1 MSAHA
6 IADVGPCHNVFISP
20 VDAYQVAAYRMS
32 NLIFSIEINSFLL
45 GRSGGRWLVQRIQ
58 YLVLLC
64 VAVQEILAARRLKQI
79 RANRVTDQG

>member
-6 IADVGPCHNVFISP
+6 IEDVGPCHNVFISP

-45 GRSGGRWLVQRIQ
+45 GRSGGRWLVQRKPGTSLRGGAGDISCEK
-58 YLVLLC
+58 V
-64 VAVQEILAARRLKQI
+64 E
-79 RANRVTDQG
+79 TDSS

>member
-45 GRSGGRWLVQRIQ
+45 GRSEGRWFKGC
-58 YLVLLC
+58 LVLLC